1 MAYLTRDAILQADDL
16 LVEDVEVPEW
26 GGVVRVRGL
35 TGAERD
41 AFESEIVELRGKKAK
56 LNTQNFRAKLV
67 RRSVVDE
74 DGQRLF
80 SDHDAQLLGQKS
92 ASALQRV
99 FDVAQR
105 LSGLSETDVE
115 ELIGNFDEGQSDDST
130 SD

>member
-16 LVEDVEVPEW
+16 LVGDVEVPEW

-41 AFESEIVELRGKKAK
+41 AFESEIVELRGRKAK

-67 RRSVVDE
+67 ARSVVDE

-80 SDHDAQLLGQKS
+80 SDRDAQLLGQKS

-99 FDVAQR
+99 FEVAQR

-115 ELIGNFDEGQSDDST
+115 ELIGNFDEGQSDDFT

>member
-41 AFESEIVELRGKKAK
+41 AFESEIVELRGKKAR
-56 LNTQNFRAKLV
+56 LNTQNFRAKLAA
-67 RRSVVDE
+67 RSVVDE

-92 ASALQRV
+92 AAALQRV
-99 FDVAQR
+99 FEVAQR

-115 ELIGNFDEGQSDDST
+115 ELIGNFDEGQSGDSI